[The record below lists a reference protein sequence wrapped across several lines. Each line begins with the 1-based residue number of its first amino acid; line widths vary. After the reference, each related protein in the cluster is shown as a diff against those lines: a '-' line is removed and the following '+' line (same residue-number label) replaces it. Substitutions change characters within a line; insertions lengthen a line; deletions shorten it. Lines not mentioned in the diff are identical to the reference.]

1 MILVNCPCHK
11 AVTKS
16 QEASRTSPIA
26 IHVAAC
32 RFAPDA
38 VQMWTGVARFEGKVY
53 LDDRPFP
60 RETEPEQL
68 LETG

>member
-1 MILVNCPCHK
+1 MSQR
-11 AVTKS
+11 S

-32 RFAPDA
+32 RFPPDA
-38 VQMWTGVARFEGKVY
+38 VQMWTGIARFEGKVY
-53 LDDRPFP
+53 FHDHPFP
-60 RETEPEQL
+60 RETESEQL